1 MNDERF
7 IDWNTNYVEV
17 ILTIKDVLIKKNMS
31 MYKLSLLTGIK
42 YEVVSNYCKDKI
54 QRIDKDVLTK
64 ICYVLNCSLT
74 DLITYVPYN
83 DGK

>member
-7 IDWNTNYVEV
+7 IDWNTNYGEV

-74 DLITYVPYN
+74 DLITYVSYN

>member
-7 IDWNTNYVEV
+7 IDWNTNYGEV

-74 DLITYVPYN
+74 DLIAYVPYN

>member
-7 IDWNTNYVEV
+7 IDWNTNYGEV

-74 DLITYVPYN
+74 VLITYVPYN

>member
-1 MNDERF
+1 MSDERF
-7 IDWNTNYVEV
+7 IDWNTNYGEV

-83 DGK
+83 DGI

>member
-7 IDWNTNYVEV
+7 IDQYCEV

-31 MYKLSLLTGIK
+31 MYKLSLLP
-42 YEVVSNYCKDKI
+42 
-54 QRIDKDVLTK
+54 
-64 ICYVLNCSLT
+64 

>member
-1 MNDERF
+1 MSDERF
-7 IDWNTNYVEV
+7 IDWNTNYGEV

>member
-7 IDWNTNYVEV
+7 IDWNTNYGEV

-83 DGK
+83 DDI